1 MMTVERARELRA
13 LIEQAAVSL
22 DDRAAS
28 SGAELFPRLKGDG
41 SLVSAG
47 TRICWG
53 GVVKRAAV
61 DLWDTAENTPDAA
74 ENLWEDIAYR
84 GGIRIIPEVITAGLA
99 FAKGERGWWGDV
111 LYASLLDAN
120 VWTPQAY
127 PEAWEQV
134 TA

>member
-41 SLVSAG
+41 GLVSAG

-53 GVVKRAAV
+53 GVVKRAAGGGTCCMRPC
-61 DLWDTAENTPDAA
+61 WTQT
-74 ENLWEDIAYR
+74 YGRRRHTRRR
-84 GGIRIIPEVITAGLA
+84 GSR
-99 FAKGERGWWGDV
+99 
-111 LYASLLDAN
+111 
-120 VWTPQAY
+120 
-127 PEAWEQV
+127 
-134 TA
+134 

>member
-28 SGAELFPRLKGDG
+28 SGSELFPRLKGDG

-61 DLWDTAENTPDAA
+61 DLWDTTENTPDAA
-74 ENLWEDIAYR
+74 ETLWEDLAYR
-84 GGIRIIPEVITAGLA
+84 GGVRIIPEVITAGLA

-111 LYASLLDAN
+111 LYASRVDAN
-120 VWTPQAY
+120 VYTPDTY
-127 PEAWEQV
+127 PDNWEQV